1 VRGLLRRV
9 IIWALSDPKSIA
21 REQAAYEQRI
31 RDYLAAV
38 REGVKATEYRWGER
52 NDPN

>member
-1 VRGLLRRV
+1 MRGLLRRL
-9 IIWALSDPKSIA
+9 IIWALSDPKSLA

-38 REGVKATEYRWGER
+38 REGVKATEYRWSER
-52 NDPN
+52 SDVN